1 MRLIY
6 GNIIWFLALIAGLV
20 YMFYYRAVSPE
31 WESMGEVKTFY
42 NIFYAVVII
51 LLATSIALTLRKK
64 NYGYKLA
71 VELNLS
77 LGLLIL
83 AQFTIVLI
91 MVPEIGALNHAQQ
104 SVQNLF
110 VAVVC
115 LIFWYFL
122 KGKSLEHLSTK
133 SI

>member
-1 MRLIY
+1 MRLVY
-6 GNIIWFLALIAGLV
+6 GNITWFLALIAGLI

-31 WESMGEVKTFY
+31 WESMGEVRTFY
-42 NIFYAVVII
+42 NIFYGVVII
-51 LLATSIALTLRKK
+51 LLATSIALILWKN

-91 MVPEIGALNHAQQ
+91 MLPEIGVLNHVQQ
-104 SVQNLF
+104 SVQNL
-110 VAVVC
+110 VVSVVC

-122 KGKSLEHLSTK
+122 KGKSLEHLSPK
-133 SI
+133 SM